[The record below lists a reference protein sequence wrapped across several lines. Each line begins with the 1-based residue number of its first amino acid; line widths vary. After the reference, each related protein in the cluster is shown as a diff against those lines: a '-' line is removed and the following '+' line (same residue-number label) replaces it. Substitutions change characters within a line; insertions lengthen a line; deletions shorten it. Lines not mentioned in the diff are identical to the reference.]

1 MAYFIT
7 YRNTDPLYV
16 ADLSDPQNPQL
27 LGNVEISGFSDYL
40 HPYEDGKILGIGYE
54 TDEDSMTLGVKLVM
68 FDTEDP
74 AKPQILDT
82 EVLSGVNYT
91 PSDEYY
97 KTVMIDAEKN
107 LIGFLTAD
115 YDSDV
120 SWYYQVYRWDEGG
133 FREVFVQ
140 DLGNNMSWGQ
150 SGIEVRGVYVGN
162 YFYLVTAEE
171 IKSFAMEDDFTLF
184 SEISLQ

>member
-1 MAYFIT
+1 
-7 YRNTDPLYV
+7 
-16 ADLSDPQNPQL
+16 
-27 LGNVEISGFSDYL
+27 
-40 HPYEDGKILGIGYE
+40 
-54 TDEDSMTLGVKLVM
+54 MTLGVKLVM

-120 SWYYQVYRWDEGG
+120 SWYYQIFRWEEDG
-133 FREVFVQ
+133 FREVLVQ
-140 DLGNNMSWGQ
+140 DLGNDMNWGR
-150 SGIEVRGVYVGN
+150 SGMEVRGVYVGK
-162 YFYLVTAEE
+162 YFYLVTSEE
-171 IKSFAMEDDFTLF
+171 IKSYAMEDDFTLF
-184 SEISLQ
+184 GELALK